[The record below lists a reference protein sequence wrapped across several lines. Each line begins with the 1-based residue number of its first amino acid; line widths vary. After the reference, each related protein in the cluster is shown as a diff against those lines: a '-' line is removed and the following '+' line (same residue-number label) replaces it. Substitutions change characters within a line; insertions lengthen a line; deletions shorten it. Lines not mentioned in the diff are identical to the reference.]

1 MTLSSRKVVFDK
13 ERIMSRVHFELLITH
28 AFANRVAERSTEIFK
43 LATYIFEQTFQAAR
57 FSVYQKTIC
66 DKTVI
71 FCFCLFVILSA

>member
-43 LATYIFEQTFQAAR
+43 LATYIFE
-57 FSVYQKTIC
+57 
-66 DKTVI
+66 
-71 FCFCLFVILSA
+71 